1 MSRDF
6 ILIGGEKNAVSEPCK
21 MKIVFMQMHIPD
33 PRTNKRIDV
42 AKRVGDVSVICVRR
56 KTQDIWEPVHKDV
69 PHYTFPLDIPT
80 SKEPV
85 KRFFVSQRFNRLT
98 IKKLNEISPDIIYCG
113 GIDILSLACRYKQK
127 HPKCRIFYEVAD
139 LRECFI
145 SESTSI
151 KGKVERVALD
161 VLEKRCFKYVEHLC
175 LTSMKFYDV
184 HYRYLIEKE
193 KVIYTPNVPD
203 VSAFSDYHKKAG
215 GTFTVGFIG
224 GIRYLNQMKML
235 VDATEE
241 VGCNLL
247 FAGAG
252 GTTSDFREISEY
264 CKGKSWVQFTGKYDY
279 KKQIAGLY
287 GSVDCVYAVYD
298 ADNPNVKIALPN
310 KLYESVYCE
319 LPLIVAKNTYL
330 SEIVSQYQ
338 IGVCVSHKSKE
349 ELCEALRQLMVPYQY
364 ENMVENCRKNKDE
377 LVTNDWITN
386 LEKSFKEIL

>member
-1 MSRDF
+1 MSKNF
-6 ILIGGEKNAVSEPCK
+6 VLIGGNNNLMSEPQK

-33 PRTNKRIDV
+33 PRTNKRIEV

-56 KTQDIWEPVHKDV
+56 KTQDIWEPVHKDI

-85 KRFFVSQRFNRLT
+85 KRFFVSQRFNRLAL
-98 IKKLNEISPDIIYCG
+98 KKLNDISPDVIYCG

-127 HPKCRIFYEVAD
+127 NPKCRIFFEVAD

-145 SESTSI
+145 EEPTSL
-151 KGKVERVALD
+151 KGKAERIVLD
-161 VLEKRCFKYVEHLC
+161 AIERRCFKYVGHLC
-175 LTSMKFYDV
+175 LTSMKFYDA
-184 HYRYLIEKE
+184 HYKNLIAKE

-203 VSAFSDYHKKAG
+203 ISAFSDYHKKTEG
-215 GTFTVGFIG
+215 KFTVGFIG
-224 GIRYLNQMKML
+224 GIRYLKQMKML

-252 GTTSDFREISEY
+252 GTTSDFQEISEY
-264 CKGKSWVQFTGKYDY
+264 CKGKSWVRFTGKYDY

-298 ADNPNVKIALPN
+298 ADNPNVRIALPN

-319 LPLIVAKNTYL
+319 LPLIVAKGTYL
-330 SEIVSQYQ
+330 SEIVSQYG
-338 IGVCVSHKSKE
+338 IGFSINHKSKE
-349 ELCEALRQLMVPYQY
+349 ELCSALCQLMDSTQY
-364 ENMVENCRKNKDE
+364 ENIVENCREKKDKLVKNEWTD
-377 LVTNDWITN
+377 N
-386 LEKSFKEIL
+386 LEKALKEK